1 MRFSR
6 NFKEHDVFVDKNK
19 TFGIIYDKDDY
30 IFYMY
35 DLDISGNIIDATEGI
50 INEINQ
56 KLFNKLNSF
65 FNIKNILNTCDIK
78 ILKNESISMTI

>member
-1 MRFSR
+1 MKFNR

-19 TFGIIYDKDDY
+19 TFGIIYDKDDC

-56 KLFNKLNSF
+56 KLFNKLKSF
-65 FNIKNILNTCDIK
+65 FNIKNILNTCDIRIFKNK
-78 ILKNESISMTI
+78 IISMTI